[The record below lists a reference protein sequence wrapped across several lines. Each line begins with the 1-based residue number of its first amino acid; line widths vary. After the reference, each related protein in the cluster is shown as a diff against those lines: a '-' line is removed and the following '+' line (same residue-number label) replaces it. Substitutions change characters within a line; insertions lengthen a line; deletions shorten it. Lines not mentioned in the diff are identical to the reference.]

1 MMNGSRSGSENNETP
16 DWKTHGLRIIRSGEL
31 DANTPQTPGMNRAEA
46 ISHARVGAQKLG
58 AGAVVVHPNAKTG
71 PWQDMQPIKPRS
83 RANIFLLKTFAT
95 SLSVVATVL
104 LLTSPLT
111 AKSWHVSNF
120 QDTITVNPDGSA
132 LVNETI
138 TLSFVG
144 EWHGIHRTIPIE
156 YPGPDGTNYRLYVD
170 LISIT
175 DENGAK
181 LKYDS
186 STSGAYRDLKIYI
199 PNAVNT
205 TRTVEIA
212 YRVHNGTRFF
222 DSKDPDSHDEFYWNV
237 TGNDWQVPIDHAA
250 ASVHFPASANESLRA
265 QAFTGVYGSTE
276 HNATATVNGSDVE
289 FETNNPLPMRGGMTI
304 DVYIPKGIL
313 KEPGRLT
320 KFFWF
325 IGGNPAVFLP
335 LVTFAV
341 MLPLWWYKG
350 RDPDPGMSV
359 APMYEPPAEISPAE
373 AGTMLDDHIHPRDI
387 TSTIVDLAVR
397 GFIRIEETDDKGL
410 LFHHKDYIFH
420 LLQKRQDWRGL
431 APHER
436 VMLEN
441 IFTGDAPNTRL
452 STLKNRFYTAVPVVR
467 ADIMSALKQK
477 GIYALD
483 PESANG
489 YSAGAAVC
497 ILIPFAVLQFLGWVN
512 FFSSVPM
519 VIVSLAVA
527 AVIWFLFARVMTAK
541 TLKGSRVH
549 TAVLGFQEFMNRVD
563 GERLKTMPPNTFEKF
578 LPYAMAL
585 GVEHHWA
592 LAFSG
597 IVKDPPSWY
606 VGPGYGYGMGFNPIL
621 FSSSMH
627 GMATDMHQVFVSA
640 PRASSSGSGWSGGG
654 GGGGGFSGGGF
665 GGGGGSAF

>member
-1 MMNGSRSGSENNETP
+1 MAG
-16 DWKTHGLRIIRSGEL
+16 
-31 DANTPQTPGMNRAEA
+31 RA
-46 ISHARVGAQKLG
+46 I
-58 AGAVVVHPNAKTG
+58 
-71 PWQDMQPIKPRS
+71 
-83 RANIFLLKTFAT
+83 
-95 SLSVVATVL
+95 L
-104 LLTSPLT
+104 LLLVTALALT
-111 AKSWHVSNF
+111 APAAAKSWRVSDF
-120 QDTITVNPDGSA
+120 QDTITVAPDGSA

-138 TLSFVG
+138 TLNFVG

-156 YPGPDGTNYRLYVD
+156 YPGANGTNYQLFID
-170 LISIT
+170 ITSIT

-212 YRVHNGTRFF
+212 YRVRNGTRFF
-222 DSKDPDSHDEFYWNV
+222 DQYDEFYWNV
-237 TGNDWQVPIDHAA
+237 TGNDWPVPIDHAS
-250 ASVHFPASANESLRA
+250 ASVHFPDAASGSLRA

-276 HNATATVNGSDVE
+276 RDATAKVEGSIAE
-289 FETNNPLPMRGGMTI
+289 FETNNPLPMRGGLTI

-320 KFFWF
+320 KLFWF

-335 LVTFAV
+335 LVTLAV

-359 APMYEPPAEISPAE
+359 APMYEPPAGISPAE
-373 AGTMLDDHIHPRDI
+373 AGTLLDDSIHPRDI

-397 GFIRIEETDDKGL
+397 GFLKIEETDEKGL
-410 LFHHKDYIFH
+410 LFHNKDYIFH
-420 LLQKRQDWRGL
+420 LLKPMPQWAGESL
-431 APHER
+431 APHELL
-436 VMLEN
+436 MLTN
-441 IFTGDAPNTRL
+441 IFVGGVSETRL
-452 STLKNRFYTAVPVVR
+452 SSLKNRFYTAVPVIR
-467 ADIMSALKQK
+467 TDIMSELKQK
-477 GIYALD
+477 GIYRLD

-489 YSAGAAVC
+489 YSAGAAFC
-497 ILIPFAVLQFLGWVN
+497 ILVPFAIFQYMRWAD
-512 FFSSVPM
+512 FFSSVP
-519 VIVSLAVA
+519 VLIVSLLIA
-527 AVIWFLFARVMTAK
+527 AVIWWLFAREMTAK
-541 TLKGSRVH
+541 TLKGSRIH

-563 GERLKTMPPNTFEKF
+563 AERLKTMPPNTFEKF

-592 LAFSG
+592 QAFSG
-597 IVKDPPSWY
+597 IVKDPPTWY
-606 VGPGYGYGMGFNPIL
+606 AAPAGYAYGMAFNPIL

-640 PRASSSGSGWSGGG
+640 
-654 GGGGGFSGGGF
+654 
-665 GGGGGSAF
+665 